1 MNLRGLGLAFGVA
14 LVVSACSAKFAGGD
28 SGGGGSTDE
37 SGDGSADG
45 GVDSGA
51 SELAVSWWTLSAS
64 LVVLAEDPGEVD
76 PALSVLEVRLF
87 DEAGVEQCA
96 STATLDVART
106 ARSLP
111 DPAVYGWW
119 ELTPGAWTGTCDAA
133 QLAEQADPGLELGVG
148 VLDPEIKAQMGAAGL
163 GDAGVE
169 TLNGAYVSLDGGDTL
184 WVYGVAGL
192 PDAFSGA
199 AGPATETPI
208 PSGTWAIQSVYS
220 LPWGG

>member
-1 MNLRGLGLAFGVA
+1 MNLRGQGWALGVA
-14 LVVSACSAKFAGGD
+14 LVLSACSAKYSVSD
-28 SGGGGSTDE
+28 SGGGGGTDE

-45 GVDSGA
+45 GEDSGA
-51 SELAVSWWTLSAS
+51 SELAVSWWALSAS
-64 LVVLAEDPGEVD
+64 LVVLADDPGEID
-76 PALSVLEVRLF
+76 PLGSMLEVRLF
-87 DEAGVEQCA
+87 DEARVEQCA
-96 STATLDVART
+96 STAALDVART

-133 QLAEQADPGLELGVG
+133 QLAERVDPGLELGVG
-148 VLDPEIKAQMGAAGL
+148 VLDAEIKAQMGAAGL

-169 TLNGAYVSLDGGDTL
+169 TLNGAYVSLDSGDTL

-192 PDAFSGA
+192 PDAFTGA

-208 PSGTWAIQSVYS
+208 PGGTWALQSVYS

>member
-1 MNLRGLGLAFGVA
+1 MNLRGQGWAFGVA
-14 LVVSACSAKFAGGD
+14 LVVSACGAGYGGGD
-28 SGGGGSTDE
+28 SGGGGGKDE

-45 GVDSGA
+45 GTDSGA
-51 SELAVSWWTLSAS
+51 SELAVSWWTLEAS
-64 LVVLAEDPGEVD
+64 LVLLADDPGEVD

-87 DEAGVEQCA
+87 DEAMAEQCV

-119 ELTPGAWTGTCDAA
+119 ELTPGPWTGACEGGL
-133 QLAEQADPGLELGVG
+133 LAERVDPGLELGVG
-148 VLDPEIKAQMGAAGL
+148 LLDPEIKAQMGAAGL
-163 GDAGVE
+163 GDTGVE
-169 TLNGAYVSLDGGDTL
+169 TLNGAYVSLDGGETL

-192 PDAFSGA
+192 PDAFAGA

-208 PSGTWAIQSVYS
+208 TSGTWAIQSVYS